1 MEALK
6 ALNFDLWTFIPQVVN
21 LLITIGV
28 LYILAY
34 KPVTKMLLEREQK
47 IEGAIN
53 DAAQKREEAEALL
66 AKYQEQIQGAR
77 NEAQAIIANATKV
90 AEEMKEEIIANAREE
105 ATKSLERAKAEIA
118 LEKARALAEIKEEMA
133 TLVVLAA
140 GRVIDKELSPQDH
153 ERLIQEFIVE
163 AGELQ

>member
-1 MEALK
+1 MEALQ
-6 ALNFDLWTFIPQVVN
+6 ALNFNLWAFIPQVLN

-53 DAAQKREEAEALL
+53 EAAQKREEAQALL
-66 AKYQEQIQGAR
+66 AKYEEQIQGAR
-77 NEAQAIIANATKV
+77 AEAQAIIANATKV
-90 AEEMKEEIIANAREE
+90 GEEMKEEIIRNAQEE
-105 ATKSLERAKAEIA
+105 AAKTLERAKTEIQ
-118 LEKARALAEIKEEMA
+118 LEKARALKEIKEEMA

-140 GRVIDKELSPQDH
+140 GRVIDKELSAKEH
-153 ERLIQEFIVE
+153 ERLIHDFIQE

>member
-66 AKYQEQIQGAR
+66 AKYQEQIQSAR

>member
-1 MEALK
+1 MDALS
-6 ALNFDLWTFIPQVVN
+6 ALNFDLWAFIPQVVN

-28 LYILAY
+28 LYIIGY
-34 KPVTKMLLEREQK
+34 KPVTKMLLEREEK

-90 AEEMKEEIIANAREE
+90 GEEMKEEIVNNAREE
-105 ATKSLERAKAEIA
+105 AAKSLERAKAEIER
-118 LEKARALAEIKEEMA
+118 EKAKALAEIKAEMA

-140 GRVIDKELSPQDH
+140 GRVIDKELSPQEH
-153 ERLIQEFIVE
+153 ERLIKDFIVE

>member
-1 MEALK
+1 MEALQ
-6 ALNFDLWTFIPQVVN
+6 ALNFNLWAFIPQVLN

-34 KPVTKMLLEREQK
+34 KPVTKMLLEREQQ

-53 DAAQKREEAEALL
+53 EAAQKREEAQALL
-66 AKYQEQIQGAR
+66 AKYEEQIQNAR

-90 AEEMKEEIIANAREE
+90 GEEMKEEIIRNAQEE
-105 ATKSLERAKAEIA
+105 AAKTLERAKAEIQ
-118 LEKARALAEIKEEMA
+118 LEKARALKEIKEEMA

-140 GRVIDKELSPQDH
+140 GRVIDKELSAKEH
-153 ERLIQEFIVE
+153 ERLIHDFIAE